1 MWCNVRVTWMRSA
14 LQLPKDGEGSVI
26 RTGRSAIYKEGNM
39 HAAMRGCHIDTI
51 AILQIYVLFAIGTK
65 IAYDREKDFFRRF
78 VR

>member
-1 MWCNVRVTWMRSA
+1 
-14 LQLPKDGEGSVI
+14 
-26 RTGRSAIYKEGNM
+26 M